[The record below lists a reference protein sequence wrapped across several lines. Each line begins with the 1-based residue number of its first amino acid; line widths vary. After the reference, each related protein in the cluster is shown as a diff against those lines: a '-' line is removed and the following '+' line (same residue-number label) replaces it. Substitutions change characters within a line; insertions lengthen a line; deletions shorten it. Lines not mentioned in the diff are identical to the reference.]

1 MKKMYFHYKY
11 YPYTVKEDLKKF
23 TVIVFHKGIGNNKPK
38 FKVIIPREIME
49 KKYKGYTK
57 PSNLYAIDIEDNSIT
72 TSPENI
78 GYLGCDKI
86 FEIQE
91 EDDNKKMLLRLFKQ
105 WEWDMFSNKKYILKV
120 TSESNRRFF
129 EDIQKL

>member
-1 MKKMYFHYKY
+1 MYFHYKY
-11 YPYTVKEDLKKF
+11 YPYTVKEDCKKF
-23 TVIVFHKGIGNNKPK
+23 TVIVFNKGSDNKKPK

-57 PSNLYAIDIEDNSIT
+57 PSNLYAINIEDDSINS
-72 TSPENI
+72 SPENI
-78 GYLGCDKI
+78 GYIGYDKI

-91 EDDNKKMLLRLFKQ
+91 EADDKKMLLRLFKQ
-105 WEWDMFSNKKYILKV
+105 WEWDMFSNKKYISKV

-129 EDIQKL
+129 EDIQNL